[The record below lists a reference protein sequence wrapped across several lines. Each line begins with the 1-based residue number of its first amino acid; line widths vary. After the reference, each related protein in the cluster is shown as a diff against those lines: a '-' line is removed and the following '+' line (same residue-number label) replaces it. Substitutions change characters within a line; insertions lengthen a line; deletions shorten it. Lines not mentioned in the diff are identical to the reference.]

1 MVGITPMAPYGQQ
14 PGTGVMSGPLVAPS
28 GGRTDILPINVAAG
42 SYVFPADVVSGMP
55 GAQGSSLAG
64 HNALNK
70 LFASTPLGM
79 DAGPYGVQIQKGPSI
94 QPSIPGMLRAERH
107 LYRSPPDQEPLYSKG
122 GVVGSH
128 MKPINMAE
136 GGPVWGE
143 RIGMSKGG
151 AADGKDDEWRGKPP
165 VPIMAAGGEHVAS
178 PEAIERLG
186 AGSLSRGHKICD
198 RFSMWVRK
206 QNIKDLQKLP
216 PPAKD

>member
-1 MVGITPMAPYGQQ
+1 MAPYGQQ

-42 SYVFPADVVSGMP
+42 SYVIPADVVSGMP

-122 GVVGSH
+122 GIAGITDSQ
-128 MKPINMAE
+128 
-136 GGPVWGE
+136 GG
-143 RIGMSKGG
+143 RT
-151 AADGKDDEWRGKPP
+151 DGKDDNWKGKPP
-165 VPIMAAGGEHVAS
+165 VPIMAAGGEQVIP
-178 PEAIERLG
+178 PEMVEKLG
-186 AGSLSRGHKICD
+186 AGSLSRGHRILDKFC
-198 RFSMWVRK
+198 MWVRK
-206 QNIKDLQKLP
+206 QNIKDLGKLP